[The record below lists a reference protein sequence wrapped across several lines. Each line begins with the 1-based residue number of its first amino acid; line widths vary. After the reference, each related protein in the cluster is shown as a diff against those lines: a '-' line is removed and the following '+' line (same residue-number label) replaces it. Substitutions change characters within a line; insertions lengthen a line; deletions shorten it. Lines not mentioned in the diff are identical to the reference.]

1 MSPRFPLLFSPL
13 TVRNVTIKN
22 RILSTGHGT
31 RLAHRHINEDLIAY
45 HRARARGGAG
55 LIVTE
60 VGGVHETAY
69 YAAGT
74 LKVDTDECIPGYRAL
89 AAACHEYECRVFGQ
103 LFHAGREI
111 ATMADGSLP
120 VGYSASDTPNER
132 HRAIPRPMPKAFIAE
147 IVECYAKGAARLIEA
162 GLDGVEIVAS
172 HGYLL
177 AQFLNP
183 SINRRTD
190 EYGGSLENRARFI
203 AEVADAVRAR
213 IGDRVMGLRIS
224 GSEPGLPG
232 RQDDSEILAACA
244 LLQDRFDYLN
254 ITMGS
259 FSSFA
264 SAIHSVPPMIYEPG
278 YVGPLAGT
286 VRARVTKPVF
296 VAGRINHPQVAEK
309 ILAAG
314 QADMCAM
321 TRAMIA
327 DPEIANK
334 ARENRVEDIRAC
346 IGCLQAC
353 SNHNQRGFSISCIQY
368 PESGRER
375 MYGAL
380 QPAAKRRRVMV
391 VGGGP
396 AGMKAA
402 AVAAARGHDVTLH
415 ERAPRL
421 GGQVLLAEKLPHRA
435 EFGEL
440 VRNLGREVANGRV
453 TVALNSTVTAE
464 TIRKDAPDIVILATG
479 ARPRPPDRLDV
490 PGGIDDA
497 HVVDAWQVIKGQAN
511 AGGSVVVAD
520 WRCDWVGLGVAEILA
535 REGRRVRLCVQGYM
549 PGEMIQQYVR
559 DSWLGTLH
567 TLGVEI
573 VPFVRLAGADA
584 DTVYFEHMTSEQPV
598 VCEGVDTLVTAL
610 ARESDTELEAAL
622 EGYAGKIVPIG
633 DCAAPRT
640 AEEAVLEGLKAA
652 WTL

>member
-1 MSPRFPLLFSPL
+1 MTPRFPLLFSPV

-31 RLAHRHINEDLIAY
+31 RLAHRHVNDDLIAY

-89 AAACHEYECRVFGQ
+89 AAACHEYDCKVFGQ

-120 VGYSASDTPNER
+120 VGYSSSDTPNER
-132 HRAIPRPMPKAFIAE
+132 HRAVPRPMSKAFIAE
-147 IVECYAKGAARLIEA
+147 IVDCYAQGAVRLFEA

-232 RQDDSEILAACA
+232 RQDDSEILEACM

-278 YVGPLAGT
+278 YVGPLAGSI
-286 VRARVTKPVF
+286 RARVKPPVF
-296 VAGRINHPQVAEK
+296 VAGRINHPQVAER

-334 ARENRVEDIRAC
+334 AREGRVEDIRTC

-375 MYGAL
+375 MYGAPK
-380 QPAAKRRRVMV
+380 PAAKRRRVMV

-402 AVAAARGHDVTLH
+402 SVAAARGHDVTLY
-415 ERAPRL
+415 EREARL
-421 GGQVLLAEKLPHRA
+421 GGQVLLAEKLPRRA
-435 EFGEL
+435 EFGEI
-440 VRNLGREVANGRV
+440 VRNLGREVTNAQVRVVMGR
-453 TVALNSTVTAE
+453 TVTADM
-464 TIRKDAPDIVILATG
+464 IRQEAPDVVVLATG
-479 ARPRPPDRLDV
+479 AMPRPIDV
-490 PGGIDDA
+490 PGGVEGA
-497 HVVDAWQVIKGQAN
+497 HVVDSWQVVKGQAN
-511 AGGSVVVAD
+511 VGGSVVVAD

-573 VPFVRLAGADA
+573 VPFVRLVGADSN
-584 DTVYFEHMTSEQPV
+584 TVYFEHMTSEQPV
-598 VCEGVDTLVTAL
+598 VCEGVETLVTAL

-622 EGYAGKIVPIG
+622 NGYAGEVVSIG

-652 WTL
+652 WAM